1 MWNPFKKAK
10 NAASATAMGMMA
22 KIAEKKLKNM
32 SPQEREK
39 MAREAF
45 DPKNKGKLLS
55 AMEMMRKGGQISEEQ
70 YREAKKMLD
79 K

>member
-10 NAASATAMGMMA
+10 SGVSNAAMGMMA
-22 KIAEKKLKNM
+22 KIAEKKIKNM
-32 SPQEREK
+32 SPKEREK

-45 DPKNKGKLLS
+45 NPKNKGKLLS

-70 YREAKKMLD
+70 YRMAKEKLGF
-79 K
+79 